1 MTGPIA
7 LAAGAPHALPPGGS
21 GWRVATG
28 RIELYLVT
36 AERRR
41 FVELVETGGGIAPL
55 PAGERRFVVVAL
67 DDCELAPLPAG
78 TFDDSDPGAALDAA
92 FAAEAAQRDASLI
105 DRLGAGPPGGVEGNR
120 LAQAFAALG
129 EALGHPVDPAIF
141 RGSRMD
147 FAQAPVLA
155 RIAGL
160 RAGRTILAPGW
171 WKDDA
176 GPMLVQVGE
185 HGTSAALWR
194 GGAYRDADG
203 IPLDPGEVQPL
214 CWRVYAPLAGD
225 LSSFRPM
232 AVSVAAGIRR
242 EWPLIA
248 GAGLGAALLGLIVPL
263 ATAWIF
269 DEIVP
274 GGAGGLLIGIGI
286 ALVVA
291 ALVGAAF
298 ATVRTLA
305 IARVTGRGQ
314 VAMAAG
320 VTDRV
325 LRLPARFFKTLS
337 PGDFN
342 QRIEALEGIRALVAS
357 ILLNAGLTAFFSLF
371 YLVLLFV
378 YEPRMALAGLGVTLV
393 YIGAVAVSRVAQAA
407 PLREAAERDG
417 KLAGLTFEILEG
429 LPKLRSAAAEDRMLD
444 RWMRAYRLERA
455 ADARGQRIGVHFGA
469 FADAWGIIGL
479 IALFATAAL
488 LVSGD
493 VPPGQFIG
501 FLAAFA
507 IFQGNLV
514 ALCDSLLAIYTAR
527 PLAERARPILT
538 AEVEAAG
545 GRADPG
551 RLTGDIQVSGLSFG
565 YDQAMA
571 PLLADLS
578 LSVAPGEHVAIVGGS
593 GSGKSTV
600 LRLLLGFE
608 APTTGSIAYDGQELA
623 SLDPARL
630 RSQIGVVLQSSQLFA
645 GTIMENIRG
654 ASDAGLEQCQAAADA
669 AGLADDLDQ
678 MPMGLHTMVT
688 EGAGTLS
695 GGQRQR
701 ILIARALAGG
711 PRLLFFDEATS
722 ALDNATQA
730 IVAATLD
737 ALDASRI
744 TIAHRL
750 STVRNA
756 DRICVLER
764 GRFVETGT
772 FADLMARNGAFAALA
787 RRQLLE
793 D

>member
-1 MTGPIA
+1 MTDAIA
-7 LAAGAPHALPPGGS
+7 LPAGATRALPHGGT
-21 GWRVATG
+21 GWRVAAG
-28 RIELYLVT
+28 RLELYLVT

-41 FVELVETGGGIAPL
+41 FVELVEAEGRVAPL
-55 PAGERRFVVVAL
+55 PEGARRFLVVAL
-67 DDCELAPLPAG
+67 DDCELAPLLAG
-78 TFDDSDPGAALDAA
+78 TFDDGDPGAVLDAA

-105 DRLGAGPPGGVEGNR
+105 DRLGAGPPGGAEGNR
-120 LAQAFAALG
+120 LAHAFAALG
-129 EALGHPVDPAIF
+129 DALGHPVDPAIF
-141 RGSRMD
+141 RGARMD

-232 AVSVAAGIRR
+232 AVSVAVGIRR
-242 EWPLIA
+242 EWPLIT

-298 ATVRTLA
+298 TTVRTLA

-320 VTDRV
+320 VADRV

-342 QRIEALEGIRALVAS
+342 QRIEALEGIRALVAA
-357 ILLNAGLTAFFSLF
+357 ILLSAGLTAFFSLF
-371 YLVLLFV
+371 YLVLLFA

-444 RWMRAYRLERA
+444 RWTGAYTLERA

-538 AEVEAAG
+538 AEIEAAG

-608 APTTGSIAYDGQELA
+608 TPTTGSIAYDGQELA

-764 GRFVETGT
+764 GRFVESGT

>member
-1 MTGPIA
+1 MTDTIA
-7 LAAGAPHALPPGGS
+7 LPAGATRKLPHGGTGWRIAAGRL
-21 GWRVATG
+21 
-28 RIELYLVT
+28 ELHLVT

-41 FVELVETGGGIAPL
+41 FVDLVETGGQVAPL
-55 PAGERRFVVVAL
+55 PEGARCFLVVAL
-67 DDCELAPLPAG
+67 DDCSLAPLAAG
-78 TFDDSDPGAALDAA
+78 TFDDGDAGAALDAR

-105 DRLGAGPPGGVEGNR
+105 DRLGAGPPDGAEGNR

-129 EALGHPVDPAIF
+129 EALGHAVDPAIF
-141 RGSRMD
+141 RGACMD

-155 RIAGL
+155 RTAGL

-176 GPMLVQVGE
+176 GPMLVQRGE
-185 HGTSAALWR
+185 GDVSAALWQR
-194 GGAYRDADG
+194 GAYRDADG
-203 IPLDPGEVQPL
+203 IPLDAGEVQPL

-225 LSSFRPM
+225 LSAFRPM
-232 AVSVAAGIRR
+232 AASVAVGIRR

-248 GAGLGAALLGLIVPL
+248 GAGLGAALLGLMVPL

-274 GGAGGLLIGIGI
+274 GGADGLLIGVGV

-298 ATVRTLA
+298 TVVRTLA

-342 QRIEALEGIRALVAS
+342 QRIEALEGIRGLIAA
-357 ILLNAGLTAFFSLF
+357 ILLSAGLTAFFSLF
-371 YLVLLFV
+371 YLVLLFL
-378 YEPRMALAGLGVTLV
+378 YEPRMALAGLSVTLV
-393 YIGAVAVSRVAQAA
+393 YIGAVAASRVAQAA
-407 PLREAAERDG
+407 PLREAAGRDG

-429 LPKLRSAAAEDRMLD
+429 LPKLRSAAAEDRMLA
-444 RWMRAYRLERA
+444 RWTQAYALERA
-455 ADARGQRIGVHFGA
+455 ADARGQRIGIHFGA
-469 FADAWGIIGL
+469 FSDAWGIIGL

-507 IFQGNLV
+507 IFQGSLV
-514 ALCDSLLAIYTAR
+514 SLCDSLLAIYTAR

-538 AEVEAAG
+538 AELEAAG

-551 RLTGDIQVSGLSFG
+551 RLTGDIQVAGLSFG

-608 APTTGSIAYDGQELA
+608 APATGSIAYDGQELA

-654 ASDAGLEQCQAAADA
+654 ASDAGLEQCQTAAEA
-669 AGLADDLDQ
+669 AGLAGDLAL

-701 ILIARALAGG
+701 VLIARALAGR
-711 PRLLFFDEATS
+711 PRILFFDEATS

-730 IVAATLD
+730 IVATTLD
-737 ALDASRI
+737 GLDASRI

-772 FADLMARNGAFAALA
+772 FAELMAQNGAFAALA

-793 D
+793 N

>member
-1 MTGPIA
+1 MSAPIA
-7 LAAGAPHALPPGGS
+7 LPAGALFALPHGGP
-21 GWRVATG
+21 GWRVTRG
-28 RIELYLVT
+28 RIELYLVS

-41 FVELVETGGGIAPL
+41 FVELVAAEGQVAPL
-55 PAGERRFVVVAL
+55 PAGPRHFAIVAL

-78 TFDDSDPGAALDAA
+78 TFSDGDPGAALDAA
-92 FAAEAAQRDASLI
+92 FAADAATRDAALI
-105 DRLGAGPPGGVEGNR
+105 ERLGVGGPAAAGDHP
-120 LAQAFAALG
+120 LATALAALG
-129 EALGHPVDPAIF
+129 AAVGHPVEPEVF
-141 RGSRMD
+141 RGARMD
-147 FAQAPVLA
+147 FQHAPALA
-155 RIAGL
+155 RLAGL

-171 WKDDA
+171 WRDDG
-176 GPMLVQVGE
+176 GPLLVEREGGDVA
-185 HGTSAALWR
+185 AALWQR
-194 GGAYRDADG
+194 GGYRDAAG
-203 IPLDPGEVQPL
+203 AALDPGAVRPL
-214 CWRVYAPLAGD
+214 CWRIYAPLAGD
-225 LSSFRPM
+225 VSTFRGM
-232 AVSVAAGIRR
+232 AASVAGGIKR
-242 EWPLIA
+242 ELPLIA

-263 ATAWIF
+263 ASAWIF

-286 ALVVA
+286 ALALA
-291 ALVGAAF
+291 AIVGTAF
-298 ATVRTLA
+298 TVVRTHA
-305 IARVTGRGQ
+305 VSRVTGRGQ

-320 VTDRV
+320 ITDRV

-342 QRIEALEGIRALVAS
+342 QRIEALESIRGLVTS
-357 ILLNAGLTAFFSLF
+357 ILLSAGLTAFFSLF
-371 YLVLLFV
+371 YLILLFA

-393 YIGAVAVSRVAQAA
+393 YVAAVAISRVAQAA
-407 PLREAAERDG
+407 PLREAAELDG

-429 LPKLRSAAAEDRMLD
+429 LPKLRSAAAEERMLA
-444 RWMRAYRLERA
+444 RWRRAYALERA
-455 ADARGQRIGVHFGA
+455 ADLRGQRIGVHFGA
-469 FADAWGIIGL
+469 FADAWGIISL
-479 IALFATAAL
+479 LALFATAAL
-488 LVSGD
+488 LAAEA

-507 IFQGNLV
+507 IFQGSFSG
-514 ALCDSLLAIYTAR
+514 LCDALLAIYTAR

-565 YDQAMA
+565 YDNAMA
-571 PLLADLS
+571 PLLTDLS
-578 LSVAPGEHVAIVGGS
+578 LRVAPGEHVAIVGGS

-608 APTTGSIAYDGQELA
+608 APATGSIAYDGQELA

-630 RSQIGVVLQSSQLFA
+630 RSQIGVVMQSSQLFA
-645 GTIMENIRG
+645 GTILENIRG
-654 ASDAGLEQCQAAADA
+654 ASDAGLEQCQAAAGA
-669 AGLADDLDQ
+669 AGLADDLDL

-701 ILIARALAGG
+701 ILIARALAGR
-711 PRLLFFDEATS
+711 PRILFFDEATS
-722 ALDNATQA
+722 ALDNTTQA
-730 IVAATLD
+730 VVAATLD

-764 GRFVETGT
+764 GRFVESGDFST
-772 FADLMARNGAFAALA
+772 LMARDGAFAALA

>member
-1 MTGPIA
+1 VTGPVA
-7 LAAGAPHALPPGGS
+7 LPAGATRALPHGGT
-21 GWRVATG
+21 GWRVAAG
-28 RIELYLVT
+28 RLELYLVT

-41 FVELVETGGGIAPL
+41 FVELVETGGQVAPL
-55 PAGERRFVVVAL
+55 PEGERGFLVVAL
-67 DDCELAPLPAG
+67 DDCSLTPLPVG
-78 TFDDSDPGAALDAA
+78 TFPDEDPGEALDAA
-92 FAAEAAQRDASLI
+92 FAAEAAARDASLI
-105 DRLGAGPPGGVEGNR
+105 DRLGAGPPGSTESNQLVR
-120 LAQAFAALG
+120 ALAALG
-129 EALGHPVDPAIF
+129 NALGHPVDPAIF
-141 RGSRMD
+141 RGARMD
-147 FAQAPVLA
+147 FGQAPVLA

-171 WKDDA
+171 WRDDA
-176 GPMLVQVGE
+176 GPMLVQLGAGDV
-185 HGTSAALWR
+185 SAALWQR
-194 GGAYRDADG
+194 GAYRDADG
-203 IPLDPGEVQPL
+203 NALDPGEVQPL
-214 CWRVYAPLAGD
+214 CWRFYAPLAGD

-232 AVSVAAGIRR
+232 AASVAAGIRR
-242 EWPLIA
+242 ELPLIA
-248 GAGLGAALLGLIVPL
+248 GAGLGTALLGLIVPL
-263 ATAWIF
+263 ASAWIF

-274 GGAGGLLIGIGI
+274 GGAAGLLIGIGI
-286 ALVVA
+286 ALVIA
-291 ALVGAAF
+291 ALVGTAF

-342 QRIEALEGIRALVAS
+342 QRIEAMEGIRGLVTG

-371 YLVLLFV
+371 YLVLLFL
-378 YEPRMALAGLGVTLV
+378 YEPRMALAGLAVTLV
-393 YIGAVAVSRVAQAA
+393 YIGGVAVSRVAQAA

-429 LPKLRSAAAEDRMLD
+429 LPKLRSAAAENRMLA
-444 RWMRAYRLERA
+444 RWTQAYALERA
-455 ADARGQRIGVHFGA
+455 ADARGQRIGIHFGA

-507 IFQGNLV
+507 IFQGSLV

-527 PLAERARPILT
+527 PLAERVRPILT
-538 AEVEAAG
+538 AEVEASG

-551 RLTGDIQVSGLSFG
+551 RLSGDIQVAGLTFG

-608 APTTGSIAYDGQELA
+608 APSTGSIAYDGQELA

-630 RSQIGVVLQSSQLFA
+630 RSQIGVVMQSSQLFA
-645 GTIMENIRG
+645 GTILENIRG
-654 ASDAGLEQCQAAADA
+654 AGDAGLEQCQAAAEA
-669 AGLADDLDQ
+669 AGLAEDLDL

-701 ILIARALAGG
+701 ILIARALVGQ
-711 PRLLFFDEATS
+711 PRILFFDEATS

-737 ALDASRI
+737 GLDASRI

-764 GRFVETGT
+764 GRFVESGT
-772 FADLMARNGAFAALA
+772 FTDLMAQNGAFAALA

>member
-1 MTGPIA
+1 MTEAIV
-7 LAAGAPHALPPGGS
+7 LSAGGSHALPHGGS
-21 GWRVATG
+21 GWRVEAG
-28 RIELYLVT
+28 RLELYLT
-36 AERRR
+36 TPERRR
-41 FVELVETGGGIAPL
+41 FVELVETGGQVAPL
-55 PAGERRFVVVAL
+55 PEGVRRFVVIAL
-67 DDCELAPLPAG
+67 EDCTLAPLPAG
-78 TFDDSDPGAALDAA
+78 IFPDEDPSEALDAA
-92 FAAEAAQRDASLI
+92 FAAEAAMRDASLI
-105 DRLGAGPPGGVEGNR
+105 DRLGAGPAGSVEGHQVGT
-120 LAQAFAALG
+120 AIAALG
-129 EALGHPVDPAIF
+129 EALGRTIDPAMF
-141 RGSRMD
+141 RGARMD

-176 GPMLVQVGE
+176 GPMLVQHRDAV
-185 HGTSAALWR
+185 TAAVWR
-194 GGAYRDADG
+194 RGAYRDSDG
-203 IPLDPGEVQPL
+203 IALDPGDVHPL
-214 CWRVYAPLAGD
+214 CWRFYAPLAGD
-225 LSSFRPM
+225 LSSFGPM
-232 AVSVAAGIRR
+232 AASVAGGIRR
-242 EWPLIA
+242 ELPLIA
-248 GAGLGAALLGLIVPL
+248 GAGLGTALLGLIVPL
-263 ATAWIF
+263 ASAWIF

-274 GGAGGLLIGIGI
+274 GGAGELLIGIGI
-286 ALVVA
+286 ALLIA
-291 ALVGAAF
+291 ALVGTAF
-298 ATVRTLA
+298 AAVRALA
-305 IARVTGRGQ
+305 VARVTGRGQ

-371 YLVLLFV
+371 YLLLLFV

-393 YIGAVAVSRVAQAA
+393 YIAAVAFSRVAQAA

-429 LPKLRSAAAEDRMLD
+429 LPKLRSAAAEGRMLA
-444 RWMRAYRLERA
+444 RWTQAYALERA
-455 ADARGQRIGVHFGA
+455 ADARGQRIGIHFGA

-507 IFQGNLV
+507 IFQGSLV
-514 ALCDSLLAIYTAR
+514 ALCDALLAIYTAR

-538 AEVEAAG
+538 AEIEAAG

-551 RLTGDIQVSGLSFG
+551 RLSGDIQVAGLSFG

-578 LSVAPGEHVAIVGGS
+578 LRVAPGEHVAIVGGS

-623 SLDPARL
+623 SLDPVRL

-645 GTIMENIRG
+645 GTILDNIRG
-654 ASDAGLEQCQAAADA
+654 ASDAGLEQCQAAAEA
-669 AGLADDLDQ
+669 AGLADDLDA

-701 ILIARALAGG
+701 ILIARALAGR
-711 PRLLFFDEATS
+711 PRILFFDEATS
-722 ALDNATQA
+722 ALDNSTQA
-730 IVAATLD
+730 VVAATLD
-737 ALDASRI
+737 GLDASRI

-756 DRICVLER
+756 DRICVLEG
-764 GRFVETGT
+764 GRFVESGT
-772 FADLMARNGAFAALA
+772 FAELMARGGAFAALA